1 MRIFKFTFL
10 LGLLV
15 FLFSFSLTAKAHNE
29 YEQFKLVTGVPFAY
43 FDIEDIYHQRW
54 ISTYLRG
61 RPVIILT
68 GHRYQRYEI
77 LKWAEAL
84 KREFGLPGMVHLLWD
99 VNTSKF
105 PWSTSRTTLIN
116 QWRSFS
122 PPIPLL
128 LDWHGTIGKALRI
141 NYNVPNIIG
150 LDVDGRLA
158 FHEIHTFT
166 PEVYGAV
173 ALKIRALIGAGPGM
187 IRSPFGDGD
196 TNAPTAAIPHGKRG
210 LSE

>member
-1 MRIFKFTFL
+1 MSTKKIGWLAGFL
-10 LGLLV
+10 VVILA
-15 FLFSFSLTAKAHNE
+15 FAAPAKAQNE
-29 YEQFKLVTGVPFAY
+29 YGHYKLVIGMPFVY

-68 GHRYQRYEI
+68 GHRYQRFEI
-77 LKWAEAL
+77 LKWADSL
-84 KREFGLPGMVHLLWD
+84 KREFGLPGMAHLLWV

-105 PWSTSRTTLIN
+105 PWSTSRATLIN
-116 QWRSFS
+116 QWRNFG

-128 LDWHGTIGKALRI
+128 LDWHGTIGKCLRV

-150 LDVDGRLA
+150 IDADGRFA
-158 FHEIHTFT
+158 FHEMHTFT
-166 PEVYGAV
+166 PEVYAAV
-173 ALKIRALIGAGPGM
+173 SARVRALIAAGPGLAGVM
-187 IRSPFGDGD
+187 PPVVP
-196 TNAPTAAIPHGKRG
+196 APDSAPLPSGKRG